1 MEMPSW
7 ERSYGGG
14 CGTIKQPPPG
24 RTGKGFPGGKR
35 MEMPSW
41 ERSYGGGCGTI
52 NRRKIEW
59 DLIFMPG
66 H

>member
-1 MEMPSW
+1 ME
-7 ERSYGGG
+7 GGAELKNS
-14 CGTIKQPPPG
+14 TLG
-24 RTGKGFPGGKR
+24 RTGKGFLRGKR
-35 MEMPSW
+35 MEIPSW
-41 ERSYGGGCGTI
+41 KRSYGGGCGTI